1 MKKRKKKWINSEEYI
16 VGLGVLYEPIYYIIG
31 SFESEDDANTYKNY
45 IENLMQLN
53 NKENI
58 DVFVERLKIYPL
70 RKRIKRRR

>member
-1 MKKRKKKWINSEEYI
+1 MKKRKKKWINFEEYI

-31 SFESEDDANTYKNY
+31 SFESDHDANTYKNY